1 MNLKPLFDRIVIE
14 PIAQKTTTSSGLIL
28 PESSGERPLLGKVI
42 SCGDGNEVEGKKV
55 DIVVKIGDTVVY
67 TRYGGIEIKIEEKN
81 LIIVRQTD
89 ILAIIEE

>member
-1 MNLKPLFDRIVIE
+1 MKIKPLFDRVVLE
-14 PIAQKTTTSSGLIL
+14 PLAQKTKTSSGLIL

-42 SCGDGNEVEGKKV
+42 CCGDGNEVEGKKV
-55 DIVVKIGDTVVY
+55 EMVVSPGNTVVY
-67 TRYGGIEIKIEEKN
+67 SRYGGIDIKIEGKD